1 MVLPSMCIR
10 ITCMQYLQWPEGA
23 LDLPLAT
30 GKVIG
35 CVLPRMCWDFYYY
48 PTNVF
53 SACNYWVSLVWMVLE
68 CLLLKTAIWVADMP
82 FLKRTC

>member
-1 MVLPSMCIR
+1 MCIR

-53 SACNYWVSLVWMVLE
+53 SACNYSVSLVWMVLE
-68 CLLLKTAIWVADMP
+68 CLLLKNRYTSIIEVYSYGCDQ
-82 FLKRTC
+82 RQ